1 MMMGGVK
8 IITNGTGN
16 LKNLVTED
24 RGTLVGN
31 NANEIIGVI
40 MNDNLN
46 PDPMTEKT
54 INAFKFAMEQNWNVR
69 VQEWL
74 NLIKPNV

>member
-1 MMMGGVK
+1 
-8 IITNGTGN
+8 
-16 LKNLVTED
+16 
-24 RGTLVGN
+24 
-31 NANEIIGVI
+31 
-40 MNDNLN
+40 MNDNLT